1 MRMGDL
7 KALLNKSNVECV
19 VVLSQNNVYYYSGYH
34 SSNAQIVAT
43 KDEQFFITDPR
54 YYLEASQKLSDKF
67 QVVCGNFEDI
77 ARLVKGQKVVGWDS
91 NIDYHTYKK
100 LFELLKGKDLV
111 DIADVIDDERNVK
124 SKWEIEQIVKA
135 QAVTDKCFEAILD
148 YIKVGVS
155 EIDIASRLEYMILAE
170 GCELAFD
177 SIVAFG
183 SNSAVPHAHRSDK
196 KLQNGEFVLM
206 DFGAKYNG
214 YCSDMTRTVM
224 MGNPSDK
231 QVEVY
236 ENVLQA
242 QMVALGGIKA
252 GMRANECDSLAREY
266 LTGVGLGDRF
276 THSLGHGLGIE
287 IHEGQTFSPKFDR
300 IVAENS
306 VMSVEPGVYIDGQF
320 GVRIEDIVVVGKDKV
335 ADLTKSNKKLIIL

>member
-1 MRMGDL
+1 MGDL

-19 VVLSQNNVYYYSGYH
+19 VVLSPNNVYYYSGYH

-43 KDEQFFITDPR
+43 DKEQFFITDPR
-54 YYLEASQKLSDKF
+54 YFLEASRKLSDKF

-77 ARLVKGQKVVGWDS
+77 AKLVGESKVVGWDS
-91 NIDYHTYKK
+91 NVDYHTYIR
-100 LFELLKGKDLV
+100 LFDLLGGKQMV
-111 DIADVIDDERNVK
+111 DIASMIDDERNVK
-124 SKWEIEQIVKA
+124 SAWEIEQIVKA
-135 QAVTDKCFEAILD
+135 QAVTDKCFEEILK

-231 QVEVY
+231 QVDVY
-236 ENVLQA
+236 ESVLTA
-242 QMVALGGIKA
+242 QQIALSGIKA
-252 GMRANECDSLAREY
+252 GMRSDECDGLAREY
-266 LTGVGLGDRF
+266 LNSVGYGDKF
-276 THSLGHGLGIE
+276 THSLGHELGIE
-287 IHEGQTFSPKFDR
+287 IHEGQTFSPKSDR
-300 IVAENS
+300 IIAENS